1 MSENNMTFPCCL
13 YSYLFSL
20 QYYSLFSQDLHLYFF
35 VSRMKTKTVMWYFM
49 EVILQAGDLYLY
61 GSSLFLFS
69 QVLRNIIFMDPGIGE
84 LLHHFLLFFFQ
95 IPCLFSINKER
106 GFLLGLPVLE
116 NYSEHWFGL
125 FSILEMK
132 FTISSCPFYLLRTF
146 HLDFLIP
153 KQWNN
158 KFYF

>member
-1 MSENNMTFPCCL
+1 MFLVAFTPTYCPFNTILSFHKNCTFI
-13 YSYLFSL
+13 
-20 QYYSLFSQDLHLYFF
+20 SLFQGWGQ
-35 VSRMKTKTVMWYFM
+35 KTVMWYFM

-69 QVLRNIIFMDPGIGE
+69 QVLRNIVFMDPGIGE
-84 LLHHFLLFFFQ
+84 LLHHFLLLFFQ
-95 IPCLFSINKER
+95 ILCLFSINKGR
-106 GFLLGLPVLE
+106 GFLLGLPVLG